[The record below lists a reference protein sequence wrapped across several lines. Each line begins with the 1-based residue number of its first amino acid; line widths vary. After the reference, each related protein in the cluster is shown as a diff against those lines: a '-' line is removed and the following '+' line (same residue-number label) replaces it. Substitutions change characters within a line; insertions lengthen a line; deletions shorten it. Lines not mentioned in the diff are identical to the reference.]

1 MKKIVIGDIVSRAW
15 DLAVNHW
22 PVFVVIS
29 IITSI
34 FSNLGVSYDTT
45 ILTGLGQN
53 PDPQAVA
60 SALSEALSTNYPMMI
75 IGILLLTYL
84 GFVVY
89 RMLYNAITIGR
100 PYTTLGDALKV
111 DFVQVCVFF
120 CVEIVYGVI
129 VALGTCLCILPGI
142 FLAVRLMFAPML
154 VAIENVSF
162 GEAFT
167 RSWQMTSG
175 NFWNLFLLG
184 LTAIGIA
191 ILGLCACCVG
201 IYFADVI
208 INFMMVLAY
217 MVLRVDNQPEVVV
230 ESTDYTEVQ

>member
-15 DLAVNHW
+15 DLAVKHW

-29 IITSI
+29 IISSI
-34 FSNLGVSYDTT
+34 ISNFGVSYDKTL
-45 ILTGLGQN
+45 LTGLAQN
-53 PDPQAVA
+53 PDPQALV
-60 SALSEALSTNYPMMI
+60 EALSDALTVNYPFLI
-75 IGILLLTYL
+75 IVILLLTYL

-100 PYTTLGDALKV
+100 PYTTLGDVLKV
-111 DFVQVCVFF
+111 DLVQLCVFF
-120 CVEIVYGVI
+120 CVEAVFGII
-129 VALGTCLCILPGI
+129 VALGTCLFILPGI
-142 FLAVRLMFAPML
+142 FLAVRLMFAPIL
-154 VAIENVSF
+154 VAIDNVSF
-162 GEAFT
+162 GDAFT

-208 INFMMVLAY
+208 INFMMVLAF
-217 MVLRVDNQPEVVV
+217 MALRNDNQPEFTA
-230 ESTDYTEVQ
+230 ESTDFVEVQ